1 MKHAAFLAIFAAS
14 QFAAAQQ
21 VPYETNANRKP
32 KVVTHGDVF
41 IKDGRILTATHGTIE
56 KGSIL
61 IKGGKIVA
69 IGNIQAPA
77 GVPVIDATGKVVSP
91 GIVDAHV
98 HRGLDTTNEGSDAIV
113 GEVRVLDV
121 VNPDSKAIW
130 QAVASGETTALLLH
144 GSANPVGGQSLVVKL
159 KFGKSA
165 REMPI
170 PDAPRMIKFALGEN
184 VTRSGQQTS
193 ARFPHTRMGVEAT
206 YRRGF
211 TQAQEYIKKWDE
223 YEAKKKTDPKTVPP
237 QRDLRLE
244 TLSDILKRK
253 IWVQCHSYRAD
264 EILMLVRLSQEFG
277 FKVGAMQHALESY
290 KVAPE
295 LAKAG
300 VGVSI
305 FADEWAG
312 KLELYDCIP
321 YAASILS
328 KAGTNVSVNTD
339 GVSGTTAI
347 NIDAA
352 KTMRYGGLT
361 EQQALD
367 LITINP
373 AKELG
378 IDKRTGSIE
387 VGKDGDVVVWD
398 GHPLSVYSRVNTT
411 IIEGEVFFT
420 RRDAFG
426 VDADSTT
433 KNKLDTFKYM
443 KDQPAIPASK
453 VYAIVGGTIHPVSG
467 PVIKNGTVIVENGVI
482 KAVGAKVTIPK
493 TAVVVIAKGMNV
505 YPGLIDAGTTLGL
518 TEFGQVGQATDAREL
533 GNNQPDLIS
542 LTAVQAQSEH
552 LPTTRN
558 QGVLTALTSG
568 RGGTISCQASV
579 MNLAGS
585 TSELLGLKKKAGLSI
600 NWPGGG
606 GFSFD
611 GDVDYDEGDHDISA
625 DDTDDMGS
633 SGAQR
638 TRGAGG
644 SGGAGGQRT
653 RPGGGASRTAAP
665 AAGAGQFGAPD
676 DSGGGA
682 DEITTYFDK
691 AIKYGKSHEAID
703 LGLEAMQ
710 PYVKGELPVFIHVTS
725 RSGIRAV
732 VDFLKKYKIK
742 GVIMGGNDAWRE
754 AKLLAENK
762 VPVILTAAGKSTLS
776 ANTVSNDWDPYDAP
790 YAAPILLKRAGVKFC
805 FQSDGYSD
813 CMNLPQRAAESCA
826 YGLNPE
832 DLLKSMTQSAAEILG
847 VSDKIGSLAPGKL
860 GNIVISDGDLFELT
874 SNVRY
879 IFVNGQPVEIKS
891 KFTRL
896 RDQYLKRVE

>member
-1 MKHAAFLAIFAAS
+1 MKVTALIAVFY
-14 QFAAAQQ
+14 AAQVAFAQ
-21 VPYETNANRKP
+21 QLPTETNANRKP
-32 KVVTHGDVF
+32 KIQTHGDVF

-61 IKGGKIVA
+61 IQGGKIVA
-69 IGNIQAPA
+69 IGKITAPP
-77 GVPVIDATGKVVSP
+77 GVPIIDATGKVVSP

-121 VNPDSKAIW
+121 VNPDAKAIW
-130 QAVASGETTALLLH
+130 QAVASGETSALLLH

-159 KFGKSA
+159 KYGKSA

-170 PDAPRMIKFALGEN
+170 ADAPRMIKFALGEN
-184 VTRSGQQTS
+184 VTRTGQATS
-193 ARFPHTRMGVEAT
+193 TRFPHTRMGVEAT

-211 TQAQEYIKKWDE
+211 TQAREYNKKWAA
-223 YEAKKKTDPKTVPP
+223 YEAKKATDPKAVAP

-244 TLSDILKRK
+244 TLGDILKRK

-277 FKVGAMQHALESY
+277 FKIGAMQHALESY

-321 YAASILS
+321 YAASILT
-328 KAGTNVSVNTD
+328 KAGVNVSVNTD

-352 KTMRYGGLT
+352 KTMRFGGLS

-378 IDKRTGSIE
+378 IDKRTGSID
-387 VGKDGDVVVWD
+387 VGKDGDVVIWD

-411 IIEGEVFFT
+411 IIEGETYFT

-426 VDADSTT
+426 VNASSTT
-433 KNKLDTFKYM
+433 KNRLDPFTYM
-443 KDQPAIPASK
+443 KDRTLPAPSNI
-453 VYAIVGGTIHPVSG
+453 YAIVGGTIHPVSG
-467 PVIKNGTVIVENGVI
+467 PVIKSGTVVVENGLV
-482 KAVGAKVTIPK
+482 KAVGAKVAIPAH
-493 TAVVVIAKGMNV
+493 AVVVNAKGLNV

-533 GNNQPDLIS
+533 GTNQPDLVS
-542 LTAVQAQSEH
+542 LTAVQTQSEH
-552 LPTTRN
+552 LPTTRY
-558 QGVLTALTSG
+558 QGILTALTSG
-568 RGGTISCQASV
+568 RGGTVSGQASV
-579 MNLAGS
+579 MNTAGW
-585 TSELLGLKKKAGLSI
+585 TTELLGIKPKAGLSI

-611 GDVDYDEGDHDISA
+611 GDVDYDQGDHDLSA

-633 SGAQR
+633 NYQR

-644 SGGAGGQRT
+644 GAGQRNRPGANGTRAGAAPAGGQ
-653 RPGGGASRTAAP
+653 GGP
-665 AAGAGQFGAPD
+665 AAD
-676 DSGGGA
+676 DGGGA
-682 DEITTYFDK
+682 DEISVFFDK
-691 AIKYGKSHEAID
+691 AIKYGKSHDDID
-703 LGLEAMQ
+703 LGMEAMQ
-710 PYVKGELPVFIHVTS
+710 PYVKGQLPIFIHVGN

-732 VDFLKKYKIK
+732 VEFAKKYKVK
-742 GVIMGGNDAWRE
+742 VVVVGAADAWKE

-762 VPVILTAAGKSTLS
+762 IPVILTAAGKSTLS
-776 ANTVSNDWDPYDAP
+776 ANTVSSDWDPYDSP
-790 YAAPILLKRAGVKFC
+790 YVAPIALKRAGVKFC
-805 FQSDGYSD
+805 FQSDSYAES
-813 CMNLPQRAAESCA
+813 MNLPQRVAESCA
-826 YGLNPE
+826 YGLSPE
-832 DLLKSMTQSAAEILG
+832 DALKSMTLSAAEILG
-847 VSDKIGSLAPGKL
+847 VSDKVGSIAPGKL
-860 GNIVISDGDLFELT
+860 GNLVVCDGDPFELT
-874 SNVRY
+874 SNIRY
-879 IFVNGQPVEIKS
+879 IFVNGKPVEMKS

-896 RDQYLKRVE
+896 RDQYLQRVGG